1 MEHDVSSGI
10 KCLLVSGVEVEEP
23 LNATNESFVET
34 HSAAMLRVTLKRY
47 ILRIFA
53 TRF

>member
-23 LNATNESFVET
+23 LNASNESLVET
-34 HSAAMLRVTLKRY
+34 DSAAMLRVTLKQF
-47 ILRIFA
+47 ILQP
-53 TRF
+53 